1 MERETLSCR
10 WNSAR
15 TATRSDLS
23 KRETLDR
30 MKRSSRTGSDWSLL
44 SSLAMMRPSFPN
56 SFFRLHIERLGFDAE
71 PVTNRTQLLL
81 MTLAEA
87 EEEALRSA
95 NASRSI
101 NQATLECSLESKE
114 GPTWLCTFFQ
124 GWEL

>member
-87 EEEALRSA
+87 EAEAEEEEEALRSA
-95 NASRSI
+95 SASRSI
-101 NQATLECSLESKE
+101 N
-114 GPTWLCTFFQ
+114 
-124 GWEL
+124 